1 MTDAEIV
8 AAEIRAA
15 EVPMSDALGAALDR
29 LERDAERY
37 RGLRG
42 NEMTT
47 ETVRLDAL
55 VSLHMTE
62 SNEQGQPLGLAST
75 AGLGLV
81 ERLRQER
88 RPTRWA
94 RGVDTD
100 YPHSL
105 CQEAADALER
115 LIEDRAR
122 FPDRPDDIGA
132 MIGAHFSNLRARA
145 DTNEE
150 AWRRTQ
156 LRSDVEVARLRAALE
171 QIVRDCTARKAV
183 MIARKALE
191 A

>member
-1 MTDAEIV
+1 MTDKV
-8 AAEIRAA
+8 AG
-15 EVPMSDALGAALDR
+15 PDGSALS
-29 LERDAERY
+29 E
-37 RGLRG
+37 
-42 NEMTT
+42 
-47 ETVRLDAL
+47 
-55 VSLHMTE
+55 
-62 SNEQGQPLGLAST
+62 
-75 AGLGLV
+75 GLGLV

-132 MIGAHFSNLRARA
+132 MIGAHFSNLRAMA